1 MKDKILTHL
10 IGVIFSAMLVTTA
23 SQAQA
28 AGNSTVRVGAA
39 RVDISGPDY
48 RDRPLTRQYA
58 HERLYLRAIVVDNGD
73 SSAVLIGAD
82 LGGINED
89 VWADAAN
96 RISGSLDIPVANIV
110 ISSTHTHSDTPAST
124 TPARG
129 TPRYGSAFVADVAV
143 QAVSEAVSKLEPA
156 QIGFARGEA
165 HLNVNR
171 DAISHVTHLWTQAA
185 NLDAP
190 SDKTVAIVSFVRP
203 NGEPIAAY
211 VNYAMHPVGGY
222 LAGFRS
228 ADFAGATSRYVEQA
242 FGDDMVV
249 VFTQGASGDQNPRWL
264 RTGTNVMASRGG
276 AEITGWEMVR
286 EDIEAP
292 LREGDVTART
302 AKPAVADQLADYQQ
316 ALGIILGEEV
326 IRAMTYTDYS
336 AANVAIWG
344 RQSMLSCPGRRRLDS
359 GREGMAGEYEDG
371 EDASL
376 RLGVLVIGD
385 IAIATGAAEIYTQ
398 IGQRVVSESPMS
410 KTMFVTL
417 ANGRG
422 NTGYIP
428 DDESFGHRTFQVLG
442 TRLKPGCAE
451 DGIVDTIAE
460 LAGDYM
466 AQ

>member
-1 MKDKILTHL
+1 MKDKILVYLAGL
-10 IGVIFSAMLVTTA
+10 IFNALLVTTVA
-23 SQAQA
+23 QAQSS
-28 AGNSTVRVGAA
+28 GDSTVQVGAA

-48 RDRPLTRQYA
+48 EGRPLTRQYA
-58 HERLYLRAIVVDNGD
+58 HERLYLRAIVIDNGD
-73 SSAVLIGAD
+73 TSAVLIGAD

-89 VWADAAN
+89 VWADTSE
-96 RISGSLDIPVANIV
+96 RIAGELDIPVANIV
-110 ISSTHTHSDTPAST
+110 ISSTHTHSDTPASR

-129 TPRYGSAFVADVAV
+129 TPRYGSEFLADVAV
-143 QAVSEAVSKLEPA
+143 QAVSEAMSKLEPA
-156 QIGFARGEA
+156 RIGFARGEV

-171 DAISHVTHLWTQAA
+171 DAISPYTHLWTQAA
-185 NLDAP
+185 NPDAP
-190 SDKTVAIVSFVRP
+190 SDKTVAIVSFV
-203 NGEPIAAY
+203 NAGGEPIAAY
-211 VNYAMHPVGGY
+211 VNYAMHPVSGY

-228 ADFAGATSRYVEQA
+228 ADFPGAMSRHVEQA
-242 FGDDMVV
+242 FGDDMVA

-264 RTGTNVMASRGG
+264 RAGTNIMASRSG
-276 AEITGWEMVR
+276 AGISGWEMVR

-292 LREGDVTART
+292 LREGRVESRT
-302 AKPAVADQLADYQQ
+302 AAPEVADQLADYQQ

-336 AANVAIWG
+336 SGNAKIWG
-344 RQSMLSCPGRRRLDS
+344 SQTTLSCPGRRRLDS
-359 GREGMAGEYEDG
+359 GREGMAGQYEDG
-371 EDASL
+371 DDVSL
-376 RLGVLVIGD
+376 RLGVLAIGD
-385 IAIATGAAEIYTQ
+385 IAIATGAAEIYTS

-451 DGIVDTIAE
+451 DGIPRTIAD
-460 LAGDYM
+460 LAGSYM
-466 AQ
+466 TQ